1 MGKEIHSGEGI
12 IKAAQ
17 ELSGKFKPKH
27 VAVAAASDV
36 AVLEAVSNAVDKN
49 ICTSTLYGNSE
60 EIKKMSDEHHID
72 LSKVEMIDYRD
83 PMEAAYN
90 AVKMADS
97 GDADVIMKGFIST
110 SGLLKTVL
118 SRDFKLRGK
127 NTLSHT
133 AVLDIPGYHKMLGIT
148 DGGMVVK
155 PDFDTKIQLIENS
168 TLIFNALGFAKPK
181 VALSG
186 AIDYVDENFPSTILN
201 QKIMEHYRAGNIPG
215 CELFGPLTF
224 DAATDK
230 NIAES
235 RGIENPVAGDADI
248 FVVDSIEECN
258 ITSKVMILFI
268 KAIFAGVIVG
278 AKVPVSLVSR
288 TDSAQNR
295 MASLSIAC
303 LVAHYLQNPGGESN
317 A

>member
-1 MGKEIHSGEGI
+1 MEIHSGEGI
-12 IKAAQ
+12 ISAAQ
-17 ELSGKFKPKH
+17 ELSSKQKPKH

-36 AVLEAVSNAVDKN
+36 AVLEAVSDAVKKG
-49 ICTSTLYGNSE
+49 ICTTTLYGDRDKIGQLSE
-60 EIKKMSDEHHID
+60 EHNID
-72 LSKVEMIDYRD
+72 LAEIEIVNNAD
-83 PMEAAYN
+83 PMRAAYE
-90 AVKMADS
+90 AVKSADEGKS
-97 GDADVIMKGFIST
+97 DVIMKGFVST
-110 SGLLKTVL
+110 SALLKTVL
-118 SRDFKLRGK
+118 SRDFKLRSK

-133 AVLDIPGYHKMLGIT
+133 AVLDIPGYHKMIGIT

-155 PDFDTKIQLIENS
+155 PDFETKLQLIENS
-168 TLIFNALGFAKPK
+168 TMIFNALGFKKPK

-186 AIDYVDENFPSTILN
+186 AIDYVDDNFPSTILN
-201 QKIMEHYRAGNIPG
+201 RRIMDYYKAGKIPG

-230 NIAES
+230 KVAEI
-235 RGIENPVAGDADI
+235 RGIDNPVAGDADI

-295 MASLSIAC
+295 LASLSIAC
-303 LVAHYLQNPGGESN
+303 LVAHNLQSEGGAN

>member
-1 MGKEIHSGEGI
+1 MEIHSGEGI

-17 ELSGKFKPKH
+17 ELSARHKPKH

-36 AVLEAVSNAVDKN
+36 AVLEAVTDAVSKK
-49 ICTSTLYGNSE
+49 ICTSTLYGDENKIKQMSE
-60 EIKKMSDEHHID
+60 ENHID
-72 LSKVEMIDYRD
+72 LSQVELINYTD
-83 PMEAAYN
+83 PLEASYN
-90 AVKMADS
+90 AVRMADIGS
-97 GDADVIMKGFIST
+97 ADVIMKGFVST

-133 AVLDIPGYHKMLGIT
+133 AVLDIPGYHKMIGIT

-155 PDFDTKIQLIENS
+155 PDFETKIQMIENS
-168 TLIFNALGFAKPK
+168 SLIFNALGFEKPK
-181 VALSG
+181 VALSS
-186 AIDYVDENFPSTILN
+186 AIDYVDDNFPSTLLN
-201 QKIMEHYRAGNIPG
+201 RKIMEHYQDGNIPG
-215 CELFGPLTF
+215 CEIFGPLTF
-224 DAATDK
+224 DAAIDK
-230 NIAES
+230 DIARR
-235 RGIENPVAGDADI
+235 RGIDNPVAGDADI

-303 LVAHYLQNPGGESN
+303 LVAHYLQSEGGASH

>member
-1 MGKEIHSGEGI
+1 MEIHSGQEI
-12 IKAAQ
+12 ISAAQ
-17 ELSGKFKPKH
+17 DLSAEHKPKH

-36 AVLEAVSNAVDKN
+36 AVLEAVSNAVSKK
-49 ICTSTLYGNSE
+49 ICTSTLYGDEN
-60 EIKKMSDEHHID
+60 IIRQMSADHNID
-72 LSKVEMIDYRD
+72 LSQVELINYSD
-83 PMEAAYN
+83 PLEACYN

-97 GDADVIMKGFIST
+97 GAADVIMKGFVST

-133 AVLDIPGYHKMLGIT
+133 AVLDIPGYHKMIGIT

-155 PDFDTKIQLIENS
+155 PDFETKLQMIENS
-168 TLIFNALGFAKPK
+168 SLIFSALGFEKPK
-181 VALSG
+181 VALSS
-186 AIDYVDENFPSTILN
+186 AIDYVDDNFPSTLLN
-201 QKIMEHYRAGNIPG
+201 QQIMEYYQAGKITG
-215 CELFGPLTF
+215 CEIYGPLTF

-230 NIAES
+230 DIARN
-235 RGIENPVAGDADI
+235 RGIDNPVAGEADI

-295 MASLSIAC
+295 MASLSLAC
-303 LVAHYLQNPGGESN
+303 LVAHYLQSQGGR
-317 A
+317 ADA